1 MKTYQPKEKDIK
13 RNWHLI
19 DADGKVLGRLS
30 TQIAQLLI
38 GKHKVNYA
46 THMDMGDNVVVINA
60 SKVILTG
67 KKAADKVYFSHS
79 GYPGGLKE
87 VKYTKLMKDN
97 PSEVITRAVTGMLP
111 KNRTQKKRL
120 ARLKVYPGS
129 NHKYKQMFAKETKS
143 ND

>member
-1 MKTYQPKEKDIK
+1 MKTYQPKEREIK

-30 TQIAQLLI
+30 TQVAQLLI
-38 GKHKVNYA
+38 GKHKVTYA

-79 GYPGGLKE
+79 GFPGGLKE

-97 PSEVITRAVTGMLP
+97 PSEVITRAVAGMLP

-129 NHKYKQMFAKETKS
+129 SHKYNQMFAKETKS